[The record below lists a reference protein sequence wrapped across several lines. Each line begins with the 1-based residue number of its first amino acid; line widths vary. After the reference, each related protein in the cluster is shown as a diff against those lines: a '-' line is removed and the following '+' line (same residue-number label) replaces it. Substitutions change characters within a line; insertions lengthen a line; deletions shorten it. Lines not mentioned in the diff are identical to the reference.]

1 MPVEKVNEGDCG
13 IWWNR
18 VPAKGIIPQALEK
31 KRASCAKN
39 LKAKETLGPC
49 LLSKVSQSCVKP
61 DESRNYYYYQWV
73 KSASEKVD
81 SGFYL
86 MCFDIFFF
94 KEVENSGC
102 SLNDAAAA
110 RVQAQICTAGSWP
123 PCPPSLPVQAYAMML
138 SLSDKDSLHSASHN
152 SPNMWHSMA
161 RAAAESSAIQSIS
174 HVWHCEVLPRMGP
187 SPKPVAWLFH
197 IWLFKRLLSRMPYK
211 SAGSLI

>member
-49 LLSKVSQSCVKP
+49 LLSKVSQSCMKP

-102 SLNDAAAA
+102 SLNDAPAMQQ
-110 RVQAQICTAGSWP
+110 RHGSKLRSAP
-123 PCPPSLPVQAYAMML
+123 QDRDLPVLLL
-138 SLSDKDSLHSASHN
+138 SLSRRMRWCSL
-152 SPNMWHSMA
+152 SPTMTPFIPHPTTLP
-161 RAAAESSAIQSIS
+161 ICGT
-174 HVWHCEVLPRMGP
+174 VWREPRQNPAPFNP
-187 SPKPVAWLFH
+187 SVTYD
-197 IWLFKRLLSRMPYK
+197 IVK
-211 SAGSLI
+211 SYQEWDQVQNQ